1 MMSGRSAGSSGG
13 GGVGGGPALGGPPVA
28 AIGGPPRAATSASI
42 GGTAAPVNA
51 IAHAH
56 IPGDS
61 GAGALGEFD
70 ACIVLHPNICMVC
83 WIIGLCMIHGAN
95 KQTHHIS

>member
-1 MMSGRSAGSSGG
+1 MSGRSAGSSG
-13 GGVGGGPALGGPPVA
+13 GGGPALGGPPVA

-70 ACIVLHPNICMVC
+70 ACIVLHPKHLQMVC

>member
-1 MMSGRSAGSSGG
+1 MSGRSAGSSG
-13 GGVGGGPALGGPPVA
+13 GGGPALGGPPVA

-70 ACIVLHPNICMVC
+70 ACIVLHPKHSWSV
-83 WIIGLCMIHGAN
+83 GSLVYA
-95 KQTHHIS
+95 